1 MVRTALG
8 ADGIGKRLPGAALH
22 ALLQL
27 GLVVL
32 DMVDL
37 PLGQTVEDVREDKTL
52 RRLEPAIKI
61 HGGDDRLHCVGKD
74 GRPLSAA
81 AALLPVAEADI
92 VAQMQRERHTVQ
104 RLLTDEL
111 GPQAAHL
118 PLRHVGIELIEP
130 RRRDHAEHGIAQKLE
145 PLVAGVAPRAVLIG
159 IGAVHERML
168 QQPPVAECVAQT
180 GLQRLHQ
187 SLSFAAC
194 LSTRL

>member
-1 MVRTALG
+1 M
-8 ADGIGKRLPGAALH
+8 
-22 ALLQL
+22 
-27 GLVVL
+27 
-32 DMVDL
+32 
-37 PLGQTVEDVREDKTL
+37 
-52 RRLEPAIKI
+52 
-61 HGGDDRLHCVGKD
+61 
-74 GRPLSAA
+74 
-81 AALLPVAEADI
+81 AEADI

-118 PLRHVGIELIEP
+118 PLRHVGIELIES

-145 PLVAGVAPRAVLIG
+145 PLVAGVAPRAILIG

-168 QQPPVAECVAQT
+168 QQPPVAERVAQT

-194 LSTRL
+194 LSTRM

>member
-1 MVRTALG
+1 
-8 ADGIGKRLPGAALH
+8 
-22 ALLQL
+22 
-27 GLVVL
+27 
-32 DMVDL
+32 MVDL
-37 PLGQTVEDVREDKTL
+37 PLGQAVEDVREDKTL
-52 RRLEPAIKI
+52 CRLEPAVKI
-61 HGGDDRLHCVGKD
+61 HGGDNRLHRVGKD

-92 VAQMQRERHTVQ
+92 VAQMQCERHTVQ

-168 QQPPVAECVAQT
+168 QQPPVAERVAQT

-194 LSTRL
+194 LSTRM